1 MTQRTFDI
9 LRFALLGA
17 GILWG
22 GMTFLAY
29 LGVPV
34 HQYVYM
40 TPSEASA
47 VSDPC
52 GGGTAL
58 ATLLC
63 TGTASLTTFFSA
75 IFAMGS
81 PFLAYVTVSFLLFL
95 GVILWSGYSTG
106 HFEKTLRCRPIIL
119 VALFIGAVWLLGTTL
134 SLGTLY
140 NRLTPDNQKVA
151 DLSGQKILAPFSRF
165 YEPTTEVYGTGNP
178 QALAELQNNYQT
190 LLNSGCLIPLTND
203 MGLEVMTQRG
213 SRVYDLSFV
222 CSQMSLFGRAG
233 LQIILMLWFLF
244 TLLALGRFLLSAVI
258 RIKPVQPLLF
268 LCLSFGM
275 GALALIAILW
285 SMSIA
290 SLLTPAIVRTLF
302 IGLPFILYPW
312 SLAWIKESYGK
323 TFDVEF
329 SFSKIH
335 LLLVWLLVTYLALN
349 FLNVV
354 RPFPI
359 GWDDLGSYLNR
370 PRLLSSYGSFI
381 PSMSQFQWE
390 YLTSLGFLLF
400 GYDSTIGATMAMQIN
415 WSAGLLSVLIV
426 YTFGRL
432 YLGQSAGVLAAML
445 YYFLPMTGHFS
456 FADMKIDNAVFFM
469 STLAILTMCV
479 ALFPHRRGHE
489 TVAHSDL
496 RFFLLIGL
504 FAGLAI
510 AFKVTAILSVFIVG
524 AMLFGTLGGGVLP
537 FLAASFIGFGVLAHM
552 GPLNVHEIFAR
563 ALVEIPLTT
572 RTFAL
577 IMYGIGLGILVLHWS
592 RSPAKAQ
599 QVSRPLGWFIV
610 GLVIAVG
617 PWGIHNMMINN
628 VISPSAM
635 LGARDLT
642 APQVFYEQ
650 ADTVAESHLP
660 ASIPVRTLPPELK
673 LDPENVACKTSAKVE
688 ELDRYWG
695 FGTGLS
701 HYVFLPWRQV
711 MNLDAFGYYVT
722 LAPALLLFPLLLLV
736 PAFWDARRK
745 IPHRIFAGV
754 ALTVVSLP
762 LVHALLSGLFGIEVL
777 QSLGDTGGKIFL
789 LAYGI
794 LLFLS
799 PLGGLFWRYE
809 WRWLG
814 YLYAGTGIC
823 IIQWMFVANGV
834 IWYGLGMFLGLA
846 LALEAL
852 IVASPDKQNRW
863 LFSILIALSII
874 VCLLNRLWQFDTQK
888 NIFEYSLGKI
898 STSALREVTIPE
910 YDDIRESV
918 VSRHDSMPET
928 PYTYRIGTFIS
939 YFIPRNREVFPL
951 ADHQLGFFNCIN
963 QERDHVLTLK
973 RLKALGFNGIIF
985 DTNTQTIEKDPN
997 GSLHQKVN
1005 AFSEFVNDP
1014 KVALQIKIY
1023 NPGNGIAYILLP

>member
-9 LRFALLGA
+9 LRFTLLTV

-22 GMTFLAY
+22 GLTFIAY

-40 TPSEASA
+40 TPSEAQT
-47 VSDPC
+47 VSGSC
-52 GGGTAL
+52 GGGTSL
-58 ATLLC
+58 SGLLC
-63 TGTASLTTFFSA
+63 AGTASLSTFFSA
-75 IFAMGS
+75 LPSIGS
-81 PFLAYVTVSFLLFL
+81 PFFGYTLVSFLLFL

-106 HFEKTLRCRPIIL
+106 RFEKTFRFRPLFI
-119 VALFIGAVWLLGTTL
+119 VALFIGSVWLLGTTL

-140 NRLTPDNQKVA
+140 NTLTPDNQKVA

-165 YEPTTEVYGTGNP
+165 YEPTTEVYGNGNSK
-178 QALAELQNNYQT
+178 ALAELQNNYHE
-190 LLNSGCLIPLTND
+190 LLDAGCLIPLKND
-203 MGLEVMTQRG
+203 MGQEVMTQRG

-233 LQIILMLWFLF
+233 LQIVLILW
-244 TLLALGRFLLSAVI
+244 LLLSLLSLGRFFLSVVI
-258 RIKPVQPLLF
+258 RIKPVHPLLL
-268 LCLSFGM
+268 LCLSFGV
-275 GALALIAILW
+275 GAFAWIALLW
-285 SMSIA
+285 SMSIL
-290 SLLTPAIVRTLF
+290 SLLTPMVVRGLF
-302 IGLPFILYPW
+302 IGIPLVLYPC
-312 SLAWIKESYGK
+312 SFSWIKESYHQ

-329 SFSKIH
+329 SFSKVH
-335 LLLVWLLVTYLALN
+335 LLLVWLLITYLALN

-370 PRLLSSYGSFI
+370 PRLLASYGSFI

-415 WSAGLLSVLIV
+415 WTAGLLSVLAV
-426 YTFGRL
+426 YAFGRL
-432 YLGQSAGVLAAML
+432 YFGRGAGVLSAML

-469 STLAILTMCV
+469 STLSIAV
-479 ALFPHRRGHE
+479 ACISLFPHRRGHE
-489 TVAHSDL
+489 EVAHPDL
-496 RFFLLIGL
+496 KLFFLAGL
-504 FAGLAI
+504 FSGTAI
-510 AFKVTAILSVFIVG
+510 AFKATAILSVFIAGSMLLG
-524 AMLFGTLGGGVLP
+524 ALGGGVLP
-537 FLAASFIGFGVLAHM
+537 FLGASFIGFGVLAHM
-552 GPLNVHEIFAR
+552 GPLNIHEIFAR

-572 RTFAL
+572 HTFAL
-577 IMYGIGLGILVLHWS
+577 IMYGIGLGIFALHWMRVPS
-592 RSPAKAQ
+592 LAKK
-599 QVSRPLGWFIV
+599 VSRPVGWFIIGV
-610 GLVIAVG
+610 TIAVA

-628 VISPSAM
+628 VVSPAAM

-650 ADTVAESHLP
+650 AETVADFHLP

-673 LDPENVACKTSAKVE
+673 LDPNNAACKTSAKVE

-722 LAPALLLFPLLLLV
+722 LMPALLLFPLLLLV
-736 PAFWDARRK
+736 PTFWDSRRK
-745 IPHRIFAGV
+745 IFHHIFAGV
-754 ALTVVSLP
+754 ALTVVTLP
-762 LVHALLSGLFGIEVL
+762 LLHAVLSGVFEIDIFT
-777 QSLGDTGGKIFL
+777 SLGDTGSKIFVL
-789 LAYGI
+789 IYGI

-799 PLGGLFWRYE
+799 PLGGLFWRAE

-814 YLYAGTGIC
+814 YIYAGTGIFM
-823 IIQWMFVANGV
+823 IQWMFVANGV
-834 IWYGLGMFLGLA
+834 IWYGLGMFLGLV

-852 IVASPDKQNRW
+852 IVASPDTQNRW
-863 LFSILIALSII
+863 LFSVLITLGIV

-888 NIFEYSLGKI
+888 NIFEYPLGKV
-898 STSALREVTIPE
+898 SASALREVTIPE

-918 VSRHDSMPET
+918 VSRHESLPET

-939 YFIPRNREVFPL
+939 YFIPRNREIFPL

-963 QERDHVLTLK
+963 QERDHVMTLK

-1014 KVALQIKIY
+1014 KIALNIKIY
-1023 NPGNGIAYILLP
+1023 NPNNGIAYILLP

>member
-1 MTQRTFDI
+1 
-9 LRFALLGA
+9 
-17 GILWG
+17 
-22 GMTFLAY
+22 
-29 LGVPV
+29 
-34 HQYVYM
+34 
-40 TPSEASA
+40 
-47 VSDPC
+47 
-52 GGGTAL
+52 
-58 ATLLC
+58 
-63 TGTASLTTFFSA
+63 
-75 IFAMGS
+75 MGS
-81 PFLAYVTVSFLLFL
+81 PFLAYVIVSLLLFL
-95 GVILWSGYSTG
+95 GIVLWSGYTKG
-106 HFEKTLRCRPIIL
+106 RFEATLRCRPIIL
-119 VALFIGAVWLLGTTL
+119 IALFIGAVWLLGTTL

-178 QALAELQNNYQT
+178 KALAELQNNYHE
-190 LLNSGCLIPLTND
+190 LLDAGCLIPLKND
-203 MGLEVMTQRG
+203 MGQEVMTQRG

-233 LQIILMLWFLF
+233 LQIVLIAWFFLVILS
-244 TLLALGRFLLSAVI
+244 LGRFLLSVVI
-258 RIKPVQPLLF
+258 RVKPVHPLLF
-268 LCLSFGM
+268 LCLSFGI
-275 GALALIAILW
+275 GALAFIAILW
-285 SMSIA
+285 TLGVA
-290 SLLTPAIVRTLF
+290 SLLTPIVVRTLF
-302 IGLPFILYPW
+302 IGLPLLLYPW
-312 SLAWIKESYGK
+312 TWAWIRESYEQ
-323 TFDVEF
+323 TFDIDV
-329 SFSKIH
+329 SFSQIH

-415 WSAGLLSVLIV
+415 WSAGLLSVLAV
-426 YTFGRL
+426 YAFGRL
-432 YLGQSAGVLAAML
+432 YLGQGAGVLAAML

-469 STLAILTMCV
+469 SALSILTACV
-479 ALFPHRRGHE
+479 ALFPHIRGHE
-489 TVAHSDL
+489 TVAHKDHRL
-496 RFFLLIGL
+496 FLLVGL
-504 FAGLAI
+504 FSGVAI
-510 AFKVTAILSVFIVG
+510 AFKATAILSVFVVG
-524 AMLFGTLGGGVLP
+524 SMILGTLGGGVVP
-537 FLAASFIGFGVLAHM
+537 FLATSFIGFGVLAHM

-563 ALVEIPLTT
+563 ALVEIPLST

-577 IMYGIGLGILVLHWS
+577 IMYGIGIGILVLYWS
-592 RSPAKAQ
+592 RFSSKA
-599 QVSRPLGWFIV
+599 RHLFHPLGWFV
-610 GLVIAVG
+610 TGLVIAVG
-617 PWGIHNMMINN
+617 PWGIHNMLINN
-628 VISPSAM
+628 VVSPASM

-642 APQVFYEQ
+642 APQVFYDQ
-650 ADTVAESHLP
+650 AETVAESHLP
-660 ASIPVRTLPPELK
+660 SSIPVRTLPPELK
-673 LDPENVACKTSAKVE
+673 LDPNSSACKTSAKVE

-722 LAPALLLFPLLLLV
+722 LAPGLLLFPLLLLV
-736 PAFWDARRK
+736 PAFWDTRRRTV
-745 IPHRIFAGV
+745 HQIFAGV
-754 ALTVVSLP
+754 ALTVVGLP
-762 LVHALLSGLFGIEVL
+762 VVHALLSGLFGIDIL
-777 QSLGDTGGKIFL
+777 GSLGDTGGKIFIL
-789 LAYGI
+789 VYGI

-799 PLGGLFWRYE
+799 PLGGLFWRFE

-814 YLYAGTGIC
+814 YLYAGTGIFM
-823 IIQWMFVANGV
+823 IQWMFVANGV

-852 IVASPDKQNRW
+852 IRVSPDRQTKW

-874 VCLLNRLWQFDTQK
+874 VCLLNRFWQFDTQK

-898 STSALREVTIPE
+898 SASALREVTIPE

-918 VSRHDSMPET
+918 VSRHDSMPDT

-1014 KVALQIKIY
+1014 TIALQIKIY